1 MVFLFGDLNYRIAA
15 PNEHV
20 RPAIDKGDF
29 RFLKAND
36 ELMQA
41 FELYRNSHDLQY
53 RFYKD
58 FTEGEINF
66 KPTYKFDKKS

>member
-20 RPAIDKGDF
+20 RPAIERKDF

-41 FELYRNSHDLQY
+41 FELYRHS
-53 RFYKD
+53 
-58 FTEGEINF
+58 
-66 KPTYKFDKKS
+66 